1 MAKVVGALHSSE
13 ARGRVGGIVFN
24 SHRGM
29 GVCRVKHAPS
39 QPRTSLQL
47 KVRAIA
53 VNLVRAW
60 SNCLHQA
67 DWNAYAAVH
76 PYTDGMGLTIRAAG
90 VNWYTALN
98 ARLNAL
104 KIGSVETPPVDLPP
118 TPVVG
123 LVLTPSAGQI
133 SAAWDGPSEATDRIQ
148 FWIDGPHSAGRIGS
162 LPRARLTSQPEA
174 ASSPEVLTG
183 LLTGR
188 YSVYVRSMSETD
200 GQVSQWALEEC
211 DVT

>member
-1 MAKVVGALHSSE
+1 
-13 ARGRVGGIVFN
+13 
-24 SHRGM
+24 M
-29 GVCRVKHAPS
+29 GVVRVKHAPS

-47 KVRAIA
+47 KARAIA

-60 SNCLHQA
+60 SSCLHQA
-67 DWNAYAAVH
+67 EWNAYAAVH
-76 PYTDGMGLTIRAAG
+76 PYTDGMGLSIRAAG

-104 KIGSVETPPVDLPP
+104 LIGSVETPPVDLPP

-123 LVLTPSAGQI
+123 FALTPAAGQI
-133 SAAWDGPSEATDRIQ
+133 SAAWAGPTGADVRIE
-148 FWIDGPHSAGRIGS
+148 FWVDGPHSAGRIGS

-183 LLTGR
+183 LQPGK
-188 YSVYVRSMSETD
+188 YSLYIRSLSETD

-211 DVT
+211 IVT